1 VNQLRAVSRKH
12 AILFALLVF
21 LVLPTILACA
31 QASSLRV
38 LSSDLTA
45 RQFIGDSNVTK
56 SMAAVTGT
64 LRNEGDSA
72 ASNCRVVVEFFD
84 DQKNSLGSAAATKE
98 SLASGETWNFV
109 VQLTNPDAWKAR
121 SYSAT
126 VSNQ

>member
-1 VNQLRAVSRKH
+1 LKTVVGKRLIAFAPLALCVVAV
-12 AILFALLVF
+12 F
-21 LVLPTILACA
+21 LACA
-31 QASSLRV
+31 PASALRV
-38 LSSDLTA
+38 LNSDLTA
-45 RQFIGDSNVTK
+45 REFTGDSNVTK

-84 DQKNSLGSAAATKE
+84 DQKNSLGSAAATKG
-98 SLASGETWNFV
+98 SLDSGETWNFV